1 MLVLHHYH
9 CDHLAIIPPSERKGA
24 NSREPLTVTR
34 PFLASPSSQ
43 TPELWFGGAI
53 KSHLDHV
60 AETVHGARMLET
72 LEDDEK
78 TMRMEYELNI
88 RHIIDGLR
96 KSSLALAAS

>member
-1 MLVLHHYH
+1 
-9 CDHLAIIPPSERKGA
+9 
-24 NSREPLTVTR
+24 
-34 PFLASPSSQ
+34 
-43 TPELWFGGAI
+43 
-53 KSHLDHV
+53 
-60 AETVHGARMLET
+60 MLET